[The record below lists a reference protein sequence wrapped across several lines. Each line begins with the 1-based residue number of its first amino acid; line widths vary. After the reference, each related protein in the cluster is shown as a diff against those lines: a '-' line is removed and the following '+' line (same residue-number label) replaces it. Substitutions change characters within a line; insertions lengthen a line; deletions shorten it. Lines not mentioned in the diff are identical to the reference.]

1 MRLVSFG
8 ELAGHAICIVSCN
21 AGDWPKR
28 VTLDAETEWCD
39 KCRQNTTGE
48 TLKLKNV
55 GKFVI
60 VINDKNSKEMLKD
73 IYEKGKL
80 TERSGRKATSL
91 NLPCERGIHGRRA
104 TMEKGVSI
112 ALVLLARN
120 MQSGGHRET
129 SSIFSKEDQKS
140 FPAHYYWTIVPSRWT
155 IYAFLRRERLCG
167 PGYPRLGSIKWGCR
181 L

>member
-1 MRLVSFG
+1 
-8 ELAGHAICIVSCN
+8 
-21 AGDWPKR
+21 
-28 VTLDAETEWCD
+28 
-39 KCRQNTTGE
+39 
-48 TLKLKNV
+48 V

-91 NLPCERGIHGRRA
+91 NLPCERGIHGSRVA
-104 TMEKGVSI
+104 MEKGGSI

-120 MQSGGHRET
+120 IHSGGHRET
-129 SSIFSKEDQKS
+129 ESVFSKKKQTF
-140 FPAHYYWTIVPSRWT
+140 FPRHYYRIVVPHSWA
-155 IYAFLRRERLCG
+155 IDAFPRRERQCG
-167 PGYPRLGSIKWGCR
+167 PGYPRLGPIKRGCR